1 LKNQVTRR
9 IFLQNCLLSYFYIP
23 NYKGQ
28 KEHFLIEGEKGE
40 MAEACGWIF
49 VDHIPLLYDKRRVAR
64 QYQVEMWLDLTQ
76 LVKELGIEK
85 LNENNHNSHSK
96 TDYVV

>member
-1 LKNQVTRR
+1 
-9 IFLQNCLLSYFYIP
+9 
-23 NYKGQ
+23 
-28 KEHFLIEGEKGE
+28 

-85 LNENNHNSHSK
+85 LNENNHNSRSK

>member
-1 LKNQVTRR
+1 
-9 IFLQNCLLSYFYIP
+9 
-23 NYKGQ
+23 
-28 KEHFLIEGEKGE
+28 

-76 LVKELGIEK
+76 LVKEFGI
-85 LNENNHNSHSK
+85 
-96 TDYVV
+96 

>member
-1 LKNQVTRR
+1 
-9 IFLQNCLLSYFYIP
+9 
-23 NYKGQ
+23 
-28 KEHFLIEGEKGE
+28 

-85 LNENNHNSHSK
+85 LNENNNNSHSK